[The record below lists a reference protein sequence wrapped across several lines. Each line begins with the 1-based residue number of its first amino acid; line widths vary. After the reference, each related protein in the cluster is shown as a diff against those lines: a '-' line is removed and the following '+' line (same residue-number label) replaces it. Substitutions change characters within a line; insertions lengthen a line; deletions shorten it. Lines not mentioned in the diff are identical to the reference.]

1 MSYMVGAAAAG
12 EHRSTA
18 APKQGRK
25 GARQAAAA
33 QTGAGAIP
41 RPVQE
46 QRRPRLRPARYPV
59 RMRLRASA
67 LVGIAL
73 MTGACG
79 VVQPQPAED
88 PAPPVCAAGQID
100 GDVIL
105 LSRPDQISPLLID
118 RFERRYGVDVAELTY
133 EAEDDLL
140 SRVTAGADDFDVVLL
155 TDYAADILRR
165 GKNLLPLDPIAL
177 PGRVNLDPKFA
188 VGTNGDDIFYSIPVI
203 WGTVG
208 IGMNVN
214 AVGADIEPTWGMV
227 FDTYQ
232 TWIYAGR
239 ISLLADGRQV
249 LAAAMLYLG
258 YSPNS
263 ADRIQIR
270 RAADLVAA
278 AQAHLGGF
286 DSDGYGSRL
295 VEGVFDVAHGKSDH
309 FLEVLPSA
317 TADFRYAIPSEGA
330 VAWVDHMA
338 VPITSRRPCSAHSF
352 IDFILEPRNGAEAA
366 NYSGAATPNLA
377 ALQYV
382 LPELAANPSVY
393 PPQEVQDRLELL
405 IYSEEIDRLY
415 AEEFIPLEPA

>member
-1 MSYMVGAAAAG
+1 MSYMVGGAASGERRAAAV
-12 EHRSTA
+12 
-18 APKQGRK
+18 PKPGQK
-25 GARQAAAA
+25 CPQAAAV
-33 QTGAGAIP
+33 QTGSGG
-41 RPVQE
+41 RPPPAHAP
-46 QRRPRLRPARYPV
+46 PRLLRSAGPLV
-59 RMRLRASA
+59 RRRRRAA
-67 LVGIAL
+67 VLVGLAL
-73 MTGACG
+73 ISGACG
-79 VVQPQPAED
+79 AVQPRPEVD

-105 LSRPDQISPLLID
+105 LSRPDQLSPLVVD
-118 RFERRYGVDVAELTY
+118 RFERRYGVDVVELTY
-133 EAEDDLL
+133 ETEDDLF
-140 SRVTAGADDFDVVLL
+140 SRVTAGADGFDVVLL

-165 GKNLLPLDPIAL
+165 GENLLPLDPLAL
-177 PGRVNLDPKFA
+177 PGRVNLDPKFTE
-188 VGTNGDDIFYSIPVI
+188 GTNGDGVFYSVPLV

-208 IGMNVN
+208 IGVNVN
-214 AVGADIEPTWGMV
+214 AVGADVQPTWGMV

-239 ISLLADGRQV
+239 VSLLADGRQV

-263 ADRIQIR
+263 ADRVQVR

-286 DSDGYGSRL
+286 DSDDYASRL
-295 VEGVFDVAHGKSDH
+295 VEGVFDVAHGKSDQ
-309 FLEVLPSA
+309 FLEALPSA
-317 TADFRYAIPSEGA
+317 TADFRYAIPGEGA
-330 VAWVDHMA
+330 VAWMDRMA

-366 NYSGAATPNLA
+366 NYSKVATPNLA

-393 PPQEVQDRLELL
+393 PPPEVQDRLELL
-405 IYSEEIDRLY
+405 IYNEEIDRLY

>member
-1 MSYMVGAAAAG
+1 MKTAVRSMICVAGGAAAG
-12 EHRSTA
+12 EGRSAGSSKRRRTA
-18 APKQGRK
+18 AALAGLALLSSAC
-25 GARQAAAA
+25 GAVQ
-33 QTGAGAIP
+33 P
-41 RPVQE
+41 RPE
-46 QRRPRLRPARYPV
+46 E
-59 RMRLRASA
+59 
-67 LVGIAL
+67 G
-73 MTGACG
+73 
-79 VVQPQPAED
+79 

-100 GDVIL
+100 GDVML
-105 LSRPDQISPLLID
+105 LSRPDQMSPLVID
-118 RFERRYGVDVAELTY
+118 RFERRYGVDVVELTY
-133 EAEDDLL
+133 ETEGDLF

-165 GKNLLPLDPIAL
+165 GENLLPLDPIAL
-177 PGRVNLDPKFA
+177 PGRVDLDPKFA
-188 VGTNGDDIFYSIPVI
+188 GGTSGDEAFYSVPMV

-208 IGMNVN
+208 IGLNVN
-214 AVGADIEPTWGMV
+214 AVGADAPPTWGMV

-239 ISLLADGRQV
+239 VSLLADGRQV

-263 ADRIQIR
+263 NDRVQIR

-278 AQAHLGGF
+278 AQTHLGGF
-286 DSDGYGSRL
+286 DSDDYASRL
-295 VEGVFDVAHGKSDH
+295 VEGVFDVAHGKSDQ

-317 TADFRYAIPSEGA
+317 TGDFRFAIPGEGA

-338 VPITSRRPCSAHSF
+338 VPVTSRRPCSAHSF

-366 NYSGAATPNLA
+366 NYSKVATPNLA

-393 PPQEVQDRLELL
+393 PPPEVRDRLELL
-405 IYSEEIDRLY
+405 IYNEEIDRLY
-415 AEEFIPLEPA
+415 AEEFIPLEQA